1 MEKGRTPPQQNI
13 SSCLLYY
20 FHCFP
25 TFRVTKKEKARRE
38 KESPSSQH
46 SVAIH
51 SSAGKELNGTG
62 ICQSLDRWVLLS
74 PVSCFSPSTYG
85 PCSSQQAF
93 SHLKVTVHDPT
104 GTQCS
109 QPPLFSKGNSW
120 NPCWEFTGLGQVKGG
135 WKYRWKASECLI
147 APFLKRKACL
157 MFTQKE
163 SEPSP
168 SYSSSELIPM
178 DLEVGKCLWYFIYIM
193 IFYTYIYTSTREW
206 THQRFLIN
214 CPCTAISFY
223 NNLPR
228 PQAQRSQTH
237 CLISRSSS
245 DHTSLQREI
254 CSLAQL
260 CMLRAQTHPFP
271 SGGITLRSRGISLQH
286 DTAAHTYSCLG
297 SAPDQRD
304 CTASFLLKKA
314 GVRHLNTFQKPG
326 PMLLF
331 CFKLRN
337 VSPDKINIISVLM
350 GYSKRVLLMVIAL
363 DWLINYIFI
372 CQ

>member
-62 ICQSLDRWVLLS
+62 MMPVIGQVSS
-74 PVSCFSPSTYG
+74 SVSCLLFLSLHLWAMPFPASFF
-85 PCSSQQAF
+85 PIWKSQF
-93 SHLKVTVHDPT
+93 MTT

-178 DLEVGKCLWYFIYIM
+178 DLEAGKCLWYFIYYDI
-193 IFYTYIYTSTREW
+193 YIYIH
-206 THQRFLIN
+206 THTLQLENEHIRDSLL
-214 CPCTAISFY
+214 TA
-223 NNLPR
+223 
-228 PQAQRSQTH
+228 
-237 CLISRSSS
+237 
-245 DHTSLQREI
+245 
-254 CSLAQL
+254 LAQL
-260 CMLRAQTHPFP
+260 SASTTIYQDHRHKEVKPSASSPGHPPATLPCRGRSAALLSSACIEHKPTLFLQEGSH
-271 SGGITLRSRGISLQH
+271 SGAEVSASNTTQLLTL
-286 DTAAHTYSCLG
+286 TAAWAQPQIKETALPHFYWKKLG
-297 SAPDQRD
+297 
-304 CTASFLLKKA
+304 
-314 GVRHLNTFQKPG
+314 
-326 PMLLF
+326 
-331 CFKLRN
+331 
-337 VSPDKINIISVLM
+337 
-350 GYSKRVLLMVIAL
+350 L
-363 DWLINYIFI
+363 DT
-372 CQ
+372 

>member
-85 PCSSQQAF
+85 PCPSQQAF

-178 DLEVGKCLWYFIYIM
+178 DLEAGKCLWYFIYYDI
-193 IFYTYIYTSTREW
+193 YIYIH
-206 THQRFLIN
+206 THTLQLENEHIRDSLL
-214 CPCTAISFY
+214 TA
-223 NNLPR
+223 
-228 PQAQRSQTH
+228 
-237 CLISRSSS
+237 
-245 DHTSLQREI
+245 
-254 CSLAQL
+254 LAQL
-260 CMLRAQTHPFP
+260 SASTTIYQDHRHKEVKPSASSPGHPPATLPCRGRPAALLSSACWEHKPTLFLQEGSH
-271 SGGITLRSRGISLQH
+271 SGAEVSASNTTQLLTL
-286 DTAAHTYSCLG
+286 TAAWAQPQIKETALPHFYWKKLG
-297 SAPDQRD
+297 
-304 CTASFLLKKA
+304 
-314 GVRHLNTFQKPG
+314 
-326 PMLLF
+326 
-331 CFKLRN
+331 
-337 VSPDKINIISVLM
+337 
-350 GYSKRVLLMVIAL
+350 L
-363 DWLINYIFI
+363 DT
-372 CQ
+372 